1 MRHDVRCRQLAQY
14 TDRFFGW
21 WSAALVWLA
30 FSASG
35 CATLTIPAFD
45 PSGNRI
51 FASQPTQL
59 TLPQLH
65 GPNGTSIV
73 PNASFPEP
81 PTPPTCLQGPTP
93 PSQTLSN
100 PTPRNNDDRGRC
112 GQMLL
117 TPTRI
122 VAPVGGEVV
131 LLAGVCGEDGY
142 LVSGEPIEWM
152 LSPDSVGEI
161 VEVGDDLK
169 GKRKSFFASKNIKPA
184 VEKLDVDF
192 ARGRTS
198 ADAGRIT
205 RGSMRESDD
214 LIVKKGQTWVS
225 LTSPTE
231 GMSRVTVLA
240 PDSDVWD
247 RRRQTAT
254 IYWIDASWQ
263 FPGPQSLRVG
273 EPATLVTQVKKSEG
287 YAPAVGW
294 KVKYRLLTEGLA
306 QFNTG
311 NPNALVGGTDATVD
325 PDGKAFAQLIN
336 PTGKPG
342 TVVVGIEV
350 ARPAD
355 PDAKMPELPI
365 AKGQTMITWSAPV
378 LKLLVNGNDTT
389 SVNQPVDYR
398 ITLANEGDMQAENV
412 KLVMDLKNPALQAAF
427 LREQPTARA
436 NLGATWDI
444 GTIPARHVFEAVVQI
459 VPTAEA
465 AYTIGF
471 IASATGQQNQAANMP
486 LLAVRPQLGLKFAPA
501 PGNEQVEIGQSVVFD
516 IVATNSGKQTID
528 NLTLL
533 IDSDPGLQHENG
545 SNRVQLPI
553 RYLSAGQ
560 SQRFGVR
567 YIARAAGQLSAKM
580 IAQINNVTVG
590 EPATAFVRVVEP
602 VPRQP
607 AMKVQLVPQS
617 GNTSLAP
624 GGVAGVS
631 AVVQN
636 RGQTLLTN
644 IQVVVEYESSLELT
658 SVAAGG
664 DNRPMNRMVAWPVTS
679 LEPGKQIA
687 FDMAFR
693 AIAPSPTPTVRLTA
707 RSGEGLADQTTLSFN
722 VPANDAG
729 TDRPVLPFANP
740 DNNVLPSTGSQAR
753 TNPWSLVIQPIDQNV
768 TVGGNSRFS
777 ITFQNNL
784 QQVDQNVAVD
794 IAIPPGVRVQTVVAN
809 DATPIE
815 YEFAADGA
823 SIRLKP
829 IQSLRPGEPAS
840 MILELRHEVPGAYPV
855 SVTIRSA
862 AKPQP
867 VTEQARVSVR
877 PNL

>member
-1 MRHDVRCRQLAQY
+1 MRLDVRCRQHDA
-14 TDRFFGW
+14 DKGRFFGW
-21 WSAALVWLA
+21 WSVALVFCVFL
-30 FSASG
+30 SSG

-65 GPNGTSIV
+65 GPTGTSIV

-81 PTPPTCLQGPTP
+81 PNPPACLQGPP
-93 PSQTLSN
+93 PPTQTISS

-161 VEVGDDLK
+161 IEVGDDMK
-169 GKRKSFFASKNIKPA
+169 GKRKSFFASKSMKPA

-198 ADAGRIT
+198 AEAGRIT

-287 YAPAVGW
+287 YAPATNW
-294 KVKYRLLTEGLA
+294 IVKYRLLTEGFG
-306 QFNTG
+306 QFLTN
-311 NPNALVGGTDATVD
+311 NPNALGGTDVRVD
-325 PDGKAFAQLIN
+325 QDGKAFAQLVN

-342 TVVVGIEV
+342 TAVVGIEV

-355 PDAKMPELPI
+355 PDAKMPELPL

-378 LKLLVNGNDTT
+378 LNLKVNGNDTS
-389 SVNQPVDYR
+389 SVNQPVDYTV
-398 ITLANEGDMQAENV
+398 TLANAGDMAAENV

-427 LREQPTARA
+427 LRETPTARA

-444 GTIPARHVFEAVVQI
+444 GTIPARHVFEAVIQI
-459 VPTAEA
+459 TPTAEA
-465 AYTIGF
+465 AFTIDF
-471 IASATGQQNQAANMP
+471 VASATGQQNQLASMP
-486 LLAVRPQLGLKFAPA
+486 LLAVRPQLGLRFTPA
-501 PGNEQVEIGQSVVFD
+501 QGSEQVEVNQPVVFD

-560 SQRFGVR
+560 SQRVGVR
-567 YIARAAGQLSAKM
+567 YIARKPGQLSAKM
-580 IAQINNVTVG
+580 VAQINGVSVG
-590 EPATAFVRVVEP
+590 EPTSAFVRVIEP
-602 VPRQP
+602 VLRQP

-624 GGVAGVS
+624 GAVTGVN

-658 SVAAGG
+658 SVSAGG
-664 DNRPMNRMVAWPVTS
+664 DNRPMNRMVAWPVAQ

-693 AIAPSPTPTVRLTA
+693 SIAPSPQPAIRLSA
-707 RSGEGLADQTTLSFN
+707 RSGEGITDQNTLTFN
-722 VPANDAG
+722 IAGNDAG

-740 DNNVLPSTGSQAR
+740 DNNVLPSTGSR
-753 TNPWSLVIQPIDQNV
+753 PPSNPWSLVVQPIDQSV
-768 TVGGNSRFS
+768 TVGGTSRFA

-784 QQVDQNVAVD
+784 QQADQNVALS
-794 IAIPPGVRVQTVVAN
+794 IAIPQGVRVQTVVAN
-809 DATPIE
+809 DGTPIG
-815 YEFAADGA
+815 YEFSADGS
-823 SIRLKP
+823 SIQLKP
-829 IQSLRPGEPAS
+829 IAALRVGETAS
-840 MILELRHEVPGAYPV
+840 MILELRHEVPGAFPIG
-855 SVTIRSA
+855 VTIRSA
-862 AKPQP
+862 AQPQP